1 MNNPAAERPMTAPA
15 RPWLAQYP
23 EGVPADVL
31 IDPRMTLVDML
42 EGAFRQYAERDAC
55 ACLGRRLTFADLD
68 ALSQDLGAWLQQRG
82 LERGARIALMMP
94 NLLQYAV
101 AIAAVLR
108 AGYAVVNV
116 NPL

>member
-1 MNNPAAERPMTAPA
+1 MNPTLAVA
-15 RPWLAQYP
+15 RPWLAEYP
-23 EGVPADVL
+23 PGVPAD
-31 IDPRMTLVDML
+31 IAPDGYTTLVDVL
-42 EGAFRQYAERDAC
+42 EGAFRQYARRDAVVC
-55 ACLGRRLTFADLD
+55 MGTRLAFADID
-68 ALSQDLGAWLQQRG
+68 RLSLDLGAWLQQRG

-94 NLLQYAV
+94 NLPQYTV